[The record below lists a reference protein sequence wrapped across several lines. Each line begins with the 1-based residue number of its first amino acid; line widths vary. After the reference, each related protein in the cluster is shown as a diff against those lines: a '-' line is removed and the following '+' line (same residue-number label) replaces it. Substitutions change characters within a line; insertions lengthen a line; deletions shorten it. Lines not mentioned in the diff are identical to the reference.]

1 MDMTLRTGNP
11 YPLGATW
18 DGQGTNFAL
27 FSENATGV
35 KLCLFDEKEQE
46 TCLPLVEVQ
55 NHIWHGYVQGV
66 KPGQKYGFRVYGSYE
81 PEKGHRFNPAKL
93 LLDPY
98 AKAIAGDVIYGQEI
112 FNYSLEDSR
121 NDPSP
126 SLLYL
131 GLDDAHLIPKAI
143 IIDDTFDWEG
153 DRLLQI
159 PWSETIIYE
168 THVKGFTKLHPD
180 IPENLRGTYA
190 GLAHPVAIAYL
201 KSLGITAVELLP
213 VHHIFPCPQFL
224 AEQGLRDYWGYRTLG
239 YFAPYSGYSASG
251 ILGQQV
257 TEFKQMVKSLH
268 AAGIEVILDVVYN
281 HTGEGNPSEP
291 TLSWRGIDNV
301 VYYRLNEDNK
311 SEYLDFTGCGNSLNV
326 SHPQVLKMIVDSL
339 RYWVTEMHVDGF
351 RFDEA
356 PTLARECFSSEYQI
370 QLTFSQDNNQSES
383 ETLCEKITKIQ
394 YDMGAAFFDI
404 IHQDPVLSQ
413 VKLIA
418 EACDAGDSGDQV
430 GNFPI
435 LWSEWNSEYRNT
447 MRDFWRGQQ
456 ENRQEFINRFLG
468 SPDLYKHQGKRP
480 YATINYITCHDGFT
494 LNDLVSYNKK
504 HNEANKEANKDGSN
518 HNRSWNCGVEGETD
532 DPEILHLRDR
542 QKRNFLT
549 TLMLSQGVP
558 MLLGGDEMGR
568 TQQGNNNAYNQDNAK
583 FSWYDWDLTEKQKEW
598 LQFTRQLLQFRC
610 QHLVFRQRNWLELGS
625 RRGSIDWFNPDGSE
639 IGEEQWQEG
648 VCAISIL
655 LNGEG
660 ISTPD
665 VCNDSFLLFFNAEDE
680 KIEFALP
687 TELQDREWKFVID
700 TTEPQFI
707 EENRFYQENQ
717 NVPVEARTLVVLQGK
732 KI

>member
-1 MDMTLRTGNP
+1 L
-11 YPLGATW
+11 
-18 DGQGTNFAL
+18 
-27 FSENATGV
+27 
-35 KLCLFDEKEQE
+35 
-46 TCLPLVEVQ
+46 
-55 NHIWHGYVQGV
+55 I
-66 KPGQKYGFRVYGSYE
+66 
-81 PEKGHRFNPAKL
+81 
-93 LLDPY
+93 DPY

-126 SLLYL
+126 SLFYL

-143 IIDDTFDWEG
+143 VIDDTFDWGG

-224 AEQGLRDYWGYRTLG
+224 AKQGLCDYWGYRTLG
-239 YFAPYSGYSASG
+239 YFTPYSGYSASG

-291 TLSWRGIDNV
+291 TLSWRGIDNA

-326 SHPQVLKMIVDSL
+326 SHPQVLKMILDSL
-339 RYWVTEMHVDGF
+339 RYWVTEMHIDGF

-356 PTLARECFSSEYQI
+356 PTLARECFSTDYQI
-370 QLTFSQDNNQSES
+370 QLTISQDNNQSES
-383 ETLCEKITKIQ
+383 ETFCEKITKIQ

-418 EACDAGDSGDQV
+418 EACDAGDGGYQV

-435 LWSEWNSEYRNT
+435 L
-447 MRDFWRGQQ
+447 
-456 ENRQEFINRFLG
+456 
-468 SPDLYKHQGKRP
+468 
-480 YATINYITCHDGFT
+480 
-494 LNDLVSYNKK
+494 
-504 HNEANKEANKDGSN
+504 
-518 HNRSWNCGVEGETD
+518 
-532 DPEILHLRDR
+532 
-542 QKRNFLT
+542 
-549 TLMLSQGVP
+549 
-558 MLLGGDEMGR
+558 
-568 TQQGNNNAYNQDNAK
+568 
-583 FSWYDWDLTEKQKEW
+583 W
-598 LQFTRQLLQFRC
+598 LQFTRQLLQFRR
-610 QHLVFRQRNWLELGS
+610 QYLVFRQRNWLEQSS

-639 IGEEQWQEG
+639 ISEEQWQDG
-648 VCAISIL
+648 VCAISIF

-660 ISTPD
+660 NSRSD
-665 VCNDSFLLFFNAEDE
+665 DRDDSFFLFFNAEDE

-687 TELQDREWKFVID
+687 TELQDREWKVVID
-700 TTEPQFI
+700 TTEPHFI

-717 NVPVEARTLVVLQGK
+717 NVPVEARSLVVLQGK

>member
-1 MDMTLRTGNP
+1 MDMTLWSGNP
-11 YPLGATW
+11 YPLGARW

-35 KLCLFDEKEQE
+35 EVCLFDEKEQE
-46 TCLPLVEVQ
+46 TRLSLIEVQ

-66 KPGQKYGFRVYGSYE
+66 KPGQKYGFRVYGPYE

-121 NDPSP
+121 KDPSP
-126 SLLYL
+126 SLFYL

-143 IIDDTFDWEG
+143 VIDDTFDWEG

-190 GLAHPVAIAYL
+190 GLAHPVAIAHL
-201 KSLGITAVELLP
+201 KCLGVTAVELLP

-224 AEQGLRDYWGYRTLG
+224 AEYGLRDYWGYRTLG

-257 TEFKQMVKSLH
+257 TEFKQMVKNLH

-291 TLSWRGIDNV
+291 TLSWRGIDNA
-301 VYYRLNEDNK
+301 VYYRLNEDHK

-326 SHPQVLKMIVDSL
+326 SHPQVLKMILDSL
-339 RYWVTEMHVDGF
+339 RYWVTEMHIDGF

-356 PTLARECFSSEYQI
+356 PTLARECFSTDYQI
-370 QLTFSQDNNQSES
+370 QLTISQDNNQSES
-383 ETLCEKITKIQ
+383 KIFCEKITQIQ

-418 EACDAGDSGDQV
+418 EAWDSGDGGYQL
-430 GNFPI
+430 GKFPI
-435 LWSEWNSEYRNT
+435 LWSEWNDKYRNT
-447 MRDFWRGQQ
+447 MRDFWRGEQK
-456 ENRQEFINRFLG
+456 NRQELINRFLG
-468 SPDLYKHQGKRP
+468 SPDLYKNQGKRP
-480 YATINYITCHDGFT
+480 RASINFITCHDGFT
-494 LNDLVSYNKK
+494 LNDLVSYNEK
-504 HNEANKEANKDGSN
+504 HNEVNQENNKDGSN
-518 HNRSWNCGVEGETD
+518 NNRSWNCGVEGETD
-532 DPEILHLRDR
+532 DPEILQLRER
-542 QKRNFLT
+542 QQRNFLT
-549 TLMLSQGVP
+549 TLMLSHGVP
-558 MLLGGDEMGR
+558 MLLGGDEIGR

-583 FSWYDWDLTEKQKEW
+583 FSWYDWDLTEKQKEL
-598 LQFTRQLLQFRC
+598 LQFTRQLLQFRR
-610 QHLVFRQRNWLELGS
+610 QYLVFQQRNWLEQGS

-639 IGEEQWQEG
+639 ISKEECQDS
-648 VCAISIL
+648 VCAIGIF
-655 LNGEG
+655 LNSEG

-665 VCNDSFLLFFNAEDE
+665 VCNDSFLMFFNGED
-680 KIEFALP
+680 KMMEFALP
-687 TELQDREWKFVID
+687 LGLEDREWKVIID
-700 TTEPQFI
+700 TTEPRFI
-707 EENRFYQENQ
+707 EESRVYQGSES
-717 NVPVEARTLVVLQGK
+717 VVVTARSLVVLQGN